1 MKVLVT
7 GASGFIG
14 KHVISS
20 LLKYDVEIIATSYI
34 PKDSIKNLFWGDKV
48 KYIECDLTNREI
60 NYFDYFDQPDVLIH
74 LAWGSLPNYR
84 SKYHLE
90 VNLLSNLYF
99 INSLVNS
106 GLPKI
111 NVIGTCLEY
120 GMQNGC
126 LNEGM
131 NTYPE
136 NPYALAKDILR
147 RYIQELAKHSNFQ
160 FNWIRLFY
168 IYGEGQNKNSLF
180 GQLENAIKN
189 KESVFNMS
197 GGEQLRDYM
206 PVEIVADYII
216 RISLNGQYQK
226 IINCC
231 SGSPISVRK
240 LVETFLISKN
250 INMELNFGY
259 YPYPD
264 YEPMAFW
271 GDNTKLNHLLNEPL

>member
-7 GASGFIG
+7 GATGFIG
-14 KHVISS
+14 KHVINS
-20 LLKYDVEIIATSYI
+20 LLKYGVEIIATSNI
-34 PKDSIKNLFWGDKV
+34 PKESYKNLFWGDQV
-48 KYIECDLTNREI
+48 KYIECDLTKREI
-60 NYFDYFDQPDVLIH
+60 NYFDFFDKPDVLIH
-74 LAWGSLPNYR
+74 LAWGNLPNYG

-90 VNLLSNLYF
+90 VNLLSNLHL

-111 NVIGTCLEY
+111 NIIGTCLEY

-131 NTYPE
+131 DTYPE

-147 RYIQELAKHSNFQ
+147 RYIEELAKHSDFQ

-180 GQLENAIKN
+180 GQLENAVKN

-197 GGEQLRDYM
+197 GGEQLRDYL
-206 PVEIVADYII
+206 PVEIVADYIT
-216 RISLNGQYQK
+216 RISLNEQYQK

-240 LVETFLISKN
+240 LVEKYLITKN
-250 INMELNFGY
+250 INMKLNFGY

-271 GDNTKLNHLLNEPL
+271 GDNTKLKHLLNEPL